1 MKALRFLGKLACCL
15 AVCASLAQADS
26 LQLRNGRHIQG
37 KFIGGTTTAI
47 GFMTSGMVE
56 YFATSDVLVLI
67 FDNSNDSPLS
77 GLQRSPMKGQP
88 PAESL
93 GRANVRQIHTST
105 QDRVGHTKRP
115 ATSIPASR
123 VPAKAKVELIT
134 DRQPTLDQP
143 GWPSSP

>member
-1 MKALRFLGKLACCL
+1 MKALRFLGKFVCCL

-26 LQLRNGRHIQG
+26 IQLRNGRHLQG
-37 KFIGGTTTAI
+37 KFVGGTATAI
-47 GFMTSGMVE
+47 GFMTSGSVE

-77 GLQRSPMKGQP
+77 GLQRSPMKGHP
-88 PAESL
+88 PAEL
-93 GRANVRQIHTST
+93 GSASVRQIRTSMR
-105 QDRVGHTKRP
+105 DRVGHTKRP
-115 ATSIPASR
+115 ATPIPASR

-134 DRQPTLDQP
+134 DRQPTLSQR